1 MGGGFIWQRKHFVV
15 GKVEMRLKLVSPE
28 SFPWEVSQTT
38 WVQVLIALIQRY
50 RKNLPNIACQLS
62 MVITIP
68 YIGTIIS
75 VHQVDFVHTNPV
87 VLAAKNSFIRYFV
100 NHLNTV
106 ITDIQ

>member
-1 MGGGFIWQRKHFVV
+1 MAEAYLKHFVL
-15 GKVEMRLKLVSPE
+15 GKVELRLKLVSPE

-38 WVQVLIALIQRY
+38 WVQVLITLIQRY

-68 YIGTIIS
+68 YICTIIS

-87 VLAAKNSFIRYFV
+87 VLAAKKQFY
-100 NHLNTV
+100 
-106 ITDIQ
+106 